1 MAVLHREGQW
11 HHKQYIYS
19 PACFHILP
27 PQDASNP
34 SVSGAGLKIGS
45 GPGTE
50 PETVT
55 FFFTG
60 TTTLFLLPFSGCSC
74 RKGARLSGPSS
85 QLRASQSLFFFFF
98 FQSVTLD
105 CPSDLASRDW
115 KRGLPG
121 SLDQEPSPA
130 LHYVR
135 IPSFP
140 WVVMSVGHG
149 PFPPVICIGL
159 QRRATTGLLGDA
171 GGFGE

>member
-11 HHKQYIYS
+11 HHKQYIDS

-55 FFFTG
+55 FFTG

-74 RKGARLSGPSS
+74 PKGARLSGPSS
-85 QLRASQSLFFFFF
+85 QLRASQSLLTAPLTLPVVTGNGVSPGLLIKSHPLP
-98 FQSVTLD
+98 SVTSEFHH
-105 CPSDLASRDW
+105 P
-115 KRGLPG
+115 RG
-121 SLDQEPSPA
+121 
-130 LHYVR
+130 
-135 IPSFP
+135 
-140 WVVMSVGHG
+140 
-149 PFPPVICIGL
+149 
-159 QRRATTGLLGDA
+159 
-171 GGFGE
+171 